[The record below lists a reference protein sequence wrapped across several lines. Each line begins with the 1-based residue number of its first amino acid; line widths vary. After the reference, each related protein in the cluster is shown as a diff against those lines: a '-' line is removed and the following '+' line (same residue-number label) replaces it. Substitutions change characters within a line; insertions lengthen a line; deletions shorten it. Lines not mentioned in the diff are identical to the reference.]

1 MTRYAIALILTTLF
15 GLLACSRPANPR
27 HSETTVQ
34 PADNAVKRIGSTDV
48 VKAEPEPVDIAP
60 GGSSQA
66 MIRLTIQNG
75 YHVNAN
81 PPTYPYLIPTA
92 FEMSPQDGL
101 SIGQISY
108 PTPITI
114 KLAFA
119 EKPLA
124 VYEGQTAIKAT
135 MKADDSVQPGERTLP
150 AKLRIQACDDQVC
163 FPPGSIEL
171 AIPVRVK

>member
-1 MTRYAIALILTTLF
+1 MTRFAILLTLTTLL
-15 GLLACSRPANPR
+15 GLAACSKPANPGNA
-27 HSETTVQ
+27 ETTVQ
-34 PADNAVKRIGSTDV
+34 PANNAVKRVGSTDV
-48 VKAEPEPVDIAP
+48 VKAEPEPVDIAT
-60 GGSSQA
+60 GGSSEA
-66 MIRLTIQNG
+66 TIRLTIQNG

-92 FEMSPQDGL
+92 LEVSPQDGL
-101 SIGQISY
+101 SVGQISY
-108 PTPITI
+108 PAPINI

-135 MKADDSVQPGERTLP
+135 MKADDSVQPGERTIP

-163 FPPGSIEL
+163 FPPGSIEI

>member
-1 MTRYAIALILTTLF
+1 MTRYAIVLTLTTLF
-15 GLLACSRPANPR
+15 GLAACSKPADPGDAETTIHPAN
-27 HSETTVQ
+27 
-34 PADNAVKRIGSTDV
+34 NAVKRVGSTDV
-48 VKAEPEPVDIAP
+48 VKAEPQPVDISR
-60 GGSSQA
+60 GGSSEA
-66 MIRLTIQNG
+66 TVRLTIQNG

-92 FEMSPQDGL
+92 LEVAPTDGL
-101 SIGQISY
+101 SMGQISY
-108 PTPITI
+108 PAPIII

-135 MKADDSVQPGERTLP
+135 IIADNSVKAGERTIP

>member
-1 MTRYAIALILTTLF
+1 MTRYAIFLTIAALF
-15 GLLACSRPANPR
+15 GLTGCSRPSNPGTG
-27 HSETTVQ
+27 ETTVQ
-34 PADNAVKRIGSTDV
+34 PANNAVKRVGSTDV
-48 VKAEPEPVDIAP
+48 VKAEPQPVDIAR
-60 GGSSQA
+60 GGSSEA
-66 MIRLTIQNG
+66 TIRLTIQKG

-92 FEMSPQDGL
+92 LEAAPRDGF
-101 SIGQISY
+101 SISRISY
-108 PTPITI
+108 PAPINI

-135 MKADDSVQPGERTLP
+135 MKADDSVQAGERTLP

>member
-1 MTRYAIALILTTLF
+1 
-15 GLLACSRPANPR
+15 
-27 HSETTVQ
+27 
-34 PADNAVKRIGSTDV
+34 
-48 VKAEPEPVDIAP
+48 VKAEPEPVDIAS
-60 GGSSQA
+60 GGSSEVT
-66 MIRLTIQNG
+66 IRLTIQNG

-92 FEMSPQDGL
+92 LEVSPQDGL

-108 PTPITI
+108 PTAINI

-135 MKADDSVQPGERTLP
+135 MKADDSVQSGERTIP

-163 FPPGSIEL
+163 FPPGSIEI

>member
-1 MTRYAIALILTTLF
+1 MTRYAIVLTLATLL
-15 GLLACSRPANPR
+15 GLTACSKPANPGNA
-27 HSETTVQ
+27 ETVQ
-34 PADNAVKRIGSTDV
+34 PANNAVKRVGSTDV
-48 VKAEPEPVDIAP
+48 VKAEPEAVEIAP
-60 GGSSQA
+60 GGSGEA
-66 MIRLTIQNG
+66 TIRLTIQKG

-81 PPTYPYLIPTA
+81 PPTYPYLIPTQLEVA
-92 FEMSPQDGL
+92 PKDGL

-108 PTPITI
+108 PAPITI

-135 MKADDSVQPGERTLP
+135 MKADSSVQVGERTIP